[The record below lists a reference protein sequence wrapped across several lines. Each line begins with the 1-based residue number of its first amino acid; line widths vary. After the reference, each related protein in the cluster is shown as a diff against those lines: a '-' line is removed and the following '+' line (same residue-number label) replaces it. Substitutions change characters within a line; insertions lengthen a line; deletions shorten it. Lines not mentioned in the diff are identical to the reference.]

1 MQTKNHYLKLLLKL
15 FIVISI
21 LECIYLFAIPPV
33 LNEFTKTNYIK
44 SLFSKNTNAK
54 LEYSKIKIKTHIKPN
69 ITIKADKI
77 SIIDKEDNSITLY
90 ADNINSEFAVL
101 PLICKQLNF
110 KRLYADNFQ
119 INIKRD
125 KDGNFNLAKLFPQKN
140 KKLFKLR
147 LNKSIISF
155 NNLDIYSTDE
165 QLNNSLNI
173 KAEPFKVGY
182 KKKASTIDIKTKG
195 QIITNNENSDFDIN
209 IKTKFPFNLK
219 DFNKDFIDGNC
230 YIYNINLKPLSLL
243 IKEYIYPQTDKLEGF
258 IDFIQVSAE
267 NSNNKNQII
276 LNTQFNNLIF
286 NKKNW
291 KHAVIANGQNKFDT
305 NIELYKNII
314 DVKSLNYKANKI
326 NLKSDGKITLAE
338 KPELN
343 INAEVNNSRAENI
356 ASILPPDLIPQYM
369 TIEKVRNY
377 GVFADLDAKVNIK
390 GKIPQPDITGYVKG
404 RNIHILDDSI
414 RNLHKGSVDIN
425 FDKRILN
432 MDINV
437 NLFDNQNAEIK
448 GYVYMFRDGVNNV
461 TVKTTDNID
470 FPLAQKIIIPV
481 SKVFNFQ
488 LGPIPE
494 MNITSGK
501 GIIDINI
508 QGSMD
513 FVKIDGYSEFDKAQ
527 LTYNGL
533 YGEVTHGKG
542 RLDFKDDIVNF
553 KSERAF
559 VKQNPLSVD
568 GKVKINDSL
577 NFNISSELAEG
588 KDLLEIINKSELLKD
603 VKEGLAIITKAE
615 GPTKIYVNM
624 AAKIV
629 PVLFGQPPL
638 PPEEAFED
646 MKVKG
651 SLFLLGN
658 SCNIEGFYTPINNIK
673 GIVDF
678 TETIVDLNNLT
689 GTSGTSPITI
699 SGQIINDLETKI
711 PDVDITIT
719 SKAVNLKDT
728 VSFLSK
734 SYLYPENYPDLSPLY
749 NIDSKHDLYFKYKA
763 KSIDFI
769 TDKAYAVMNVVN
781 DETSSNLKAKSGR
794 VIMQKANVKVENIKA
809 NLFDSSLHINGEI
822 KKVDTLNP
830 IYNLN
835 INADKFNLTNLKD
848 TRNLKIIPD
857 EVNSI
862 FDQFTDYKGFAD
874 IRLEIKQNI
883 LNGIIKLK
891 SPSFK
896 QKATN
901 IPFNFDD
908 FNIFLN
914 NDKIIINNIAAQ
926 IAQMPFYSDITISNI
941 YDKFPNFSG
950 YFTAKL
956 TNDFAK
962 NYISEQYRNKITL
975 TGDISTAVRFSGT
988 KNNLTIIPKLTLQ
1001 PDADVIVEGISVG
1014 ETNDK
1019 REFDG
1024 NINITPNKIIINK
1037 LDYLKYV
1044 SSQNNNLYPILFA
1057 RTSGKF
1063 NILNDNI
1070 IEPEEFTLKTNKNLS
1085 AKILN
1090 IFLKNH
1096 VFKQGTFNCD
1106 LKYKFNKALKIAKL
1120 EGNMDCRN
1128 LDIPLFD
1135 TIIKTIKVDA
1145 KDNKIDIN
1153 LFGFLTDSKINI
1165 QSILENNL
1173 YQKPKINLLKISAD
1187 QIDNDKL
1194 LQTLSKTRTAM
1205 NTNNEIKNTDLS
1217 GIHIENGYMEIKKLI
1232 IKSLIAED
1240 FTSKFSI
1247 NKSGIFSAKDMNI
1260 SVGQGSIN
1268 GKMLY
1273 NLNNNELDGDFELK
1287 NVDANYVAETLFDGK
1302 NQIYG
1307 SADGKII
1314 LNTKGL
1320 TEEERIKNL
1329 KGFVYFNISDGKMPK
1344 LGSLE
1349 YLLRASN
1356 IIKSGITGFTIN
1368 SILELLNL
1376 VKTGYF
1382 SNINGSCS
1390 IENGI
1395 AKDIE
1400 IFSKGEN
1407 LSLYI
1412 HGSYDISKTNADMEI
1427 LGKLSRKISTVFGT
1441 VGNTSLNTFFK
1452 LIPGISMVDFS
1463 RNNFIEDVEK
1473 IPSFTNGDYDS
1484 RVFQAIINGNIN
1496 ESGYVQSFKWVK

>member
-1 MQTKNHYLKLLLKL
+1 MQIKNRHFKLLLKL

-33 LNEFTKTNYIK
+33 LNKFANTDYIK
-44 SLFSKNTNAK
+44 NLFAQKANAE
-54 LEYSKIKIKTHIKPN
+54 LEYSKIKVKTHIKPN
-69 ITIKADKI
+69 LTIKADKI
-77 SIIDKEDNSITLY
+77 TILDKENNNIVIDAENVNSRFAILPLISKQLNFRYLY
-90 ADNINSEFAVL
+90 ADNLQINVT
-101 PLICKQLNF
+101 KDKN
-110 KRLYADNFQ
+110 DNF
-119 INIKRD
+119 
-125 KDGNFNLAKLFPQKN
+125 NFTKLFP
-140 KKLFKLR
+140 KKDKKIFKLK
-147 LNKSIISF
+147 LTKSKISI
-155 NNLDIYSTDE
+155 NNLNINSIDE
-165 QLNNSLNI
+165 QLDNSLNI
-173 KAEPFKVGY
+173 KAEPFKIGY
-182 KKKASTIDIKTKG
+182 KKKNSIVDIKTKG

-209 IKTKFPFNLK
+209 IKTKFPFNSK
-219 DFNKDFIDGNC
+219 DFNKDFLEGNC
-230 YIYNINLKPLSLL
+230 YIYNINLQPLFPL

-258 IDFIQVSAE
+258 IDFIQISAD
-267 NSNNKNQII
+267 NSNDKNQII
-276 LNTQFNNLIF
+276 INTQFNNLIF
-286 NKKNW
+286 NKENW

-305 NIELYKNII
+305 NIELYQNII
-314 DVKSLNYKANKI
+314 DVKSLNYKADKI
-326 NLKSDGKITLAE
+326 NLKSDGQIKLKE
-338 KPELN
+338 KPELD
-343 INAEVNNSRAENI
+343 INVEVNNSRAENI
-356 ASILPPDLIPQYM
+356 ASILPPDLVPQYM

-377 GVFADLDAKVNIK
+377 GVFADLDAKVNVK

-404 RNIHILDDSI
+404 RNIHVLDESI
-414 RNLHKGSVDIN
+414 RNLHKGTVDIT

-432 MDINV
+432 MDIDV
-437 NLFDNQNAEIK
+437 NLFDNQNAKIK

-461 TVKTTDNID
+461 SVKTTNNID
-470 FPLAQKIIIPV
+470 FPLAQKIVVPV

-501 GIIDINI
+501 GIIDVKI

-513 FVKIDGYSEFDKAQ
+513 FVKIDGYSAFDKAQ

-533 YGEVTHGKG
+533 FGEVKNGKG
-542 RLDFKDDIVNF
+542 RLDFKDDIVHF

-559 VKQNPLSVD
+559 VKQNPLNVE
-568 GKVKINDSL
+568 GKVKINDNL

-603 VKEGLAIITKAE
+603 VKEGLAIITQAE
-615 GPTKIYVNM
+615 GPTKISVNM

-629 PVLFGQPPL
+629 PVPFGHPPL

-646 MKVKG
+646 MRVKG
-651 SLFLLGN
+651 SLYLLGN
-658 SCNIEGFYTPINNIK
+658 SCNIEGFYTPIDNIK

-678 TETIVDLNNLT
+678 TETIVNLNNIT

-699 SGQIINDLETKI
+699 NGKITNDLETKI
-711 PDVDITIT
+711 PDVDVTVT
-719 SKAVNLKDT
+719 SKSVNLKDT
-728 VSFLSK
+728 VKFLSK
-734 SYLYPENYPDLSPLY
+734 SYLYPENYPDLSSLY
-749 NIDSKHDLYFKYKA
+749 NIASKHDLYFKYKA
-763 KSIDFI
+763 KSIDFL
-769 TDKAYAVMNVVN
+769 TDKAYAVMNIVN
-781 DETSSNLKAKSGR
+781 DDTKSDLKAKSGR
-794 VIMQKANVKVENIKA
+794 VIMDKANVKVENVKA
-809 NLFDSSLHINGEI
+809 NLFDSSLNINGEI
-822 KKVDTLNP
+822 KRVDTLNP
-830 IYNLN
+830 IYNLT
-835 INADKFNLTNLKD
+835 INANKFNLVNLTNTK
-848 TRNLKIIPD
+848 NLKIVPD
-857 EVNSI
+857 EINCI
-862 FDQFTDYKGFAD
+862 FDQFTDYKGYAD
-874 IRLEIKQNI
+874 INLEIKKNI
-883 LNGIIKLK
+883 LNGAVKLFA
-891 SPSFK
+891 PSFK
-896 QKATN
+896 QKNTN

-908 FNIFLN
+908 FNVFLN
-914 NDKIIINNIAAQ
+914 HDKIIINNMAAEIAK
-926 IAQMPFYSDITISNI
+926 MPFYGDITISNI
-941 YDKFPNFSG
+941 YDKNPNIGG

-956 TNDFAK
+956 TNEFAQ
-962 NYISEQYRNKITL
+962 NYLPEEYRNKITL
-975 TGDISTAVRFSGT
+975 IGDISTSARFNGT
-988 KNNLTIIPKLTLQ
+988 QNNLTITPKLTLQ
-1001 PDADVIVEGISVG
+1001 PEADVIIEGISVG
-1014 ETNDK
+1014 ETSDK

-1024 NINITPNKIIINK
+1024 NISITPSKIIINK
-1037 LDYLKYV
+1037 LDYVKYV
-1044 SSQNNNLYPILFA
+1044 SSQNNNIYPILFA

-1085 AKILN
+1085 AKVLN
-1090 IFLKNH
+1090 IFLKNPI
-1096 VFKQGTFNCD
+1096 FKQGTFSCD

-1135 TIIKTIKVDA
+1135 TVIKNIKVNA
-1145 KDNKIDIN
+1145 KDKDIDIN

-1173 YQKPKINLLKISAD
+1173 YEKPKVHSLKISAD
-1187 QIDNDKL
+1187 KIDNDKL

-1205 NTNNEIKNTDLS
+1205 NTNNEIKNIDLS
-1217 GIHIENGYMEIKKLI
+1217 GLHIENGYMEIKKLI

-1260 SVGQGSIN
+1260 KVGQGNIK
-1268 GKMLY
+1268 GEILY

-1287 NVDANYVAETLFDGK
+1287 DVDANYVAETLFDGK

-1307 SADGKII
+1307 NADGKIV

-1329 KGFVYFNISDGKMPK
+1329 KGFVYFNISDGRMPK

-1412 HGSYDISKTNADMEI
+1412 HGSYDISKTSADMEI
-1427 LGKLSRKISTVFGT
+1427 LGKLSRRISTIFGS

-1452 LIPGISMVDFS
+1452 LIPGISMLDFS
-1463 RNNFIEDVEK
+1463 RKNFIEDVEK